1 MVCTTEDREE
11 ERLVGPNE
19 HCTWER
25 DGATL
30 IVTMNRPEARN
41 ALSGDMLVGL
51 YDSWMEIDRNPDIRC
66 GILTGAGGNF
76 CAGADLKSMFGC
88 GENPHAAR
96 WAEEPNLHWKGLLR
110 NHSPAKPIIAA
121 VEGYAVAGGTEILQG
136 THLRV
141 AGEGA
146 TFGLFEAK
154 RGLFPQG
161 GSTVRLRRQIGYTAA
176 LEMLL
181 TARPYTASEAL
192 DIGLIGRVVPDGKA
206 LDAALEL
213 AGVICA
219 NAPLAVEAILRSVR
233 ETECL
238 PEPEALEKELEIG
251 WPIFSTEDAREGRT
265 AFAEKRT
272 PEYKRR

>member
-1 MVCTTEDREE
+1 
-11 ERLVGPNE
+11 VGATE

-51 YDSWMEIDRNPDIRC
+51 YDAWHEIDGNPDIRC
-66 GILTGAGGNF
+66 GILTGADGNF
-76 CAGADLKSMFGC
+76 CAGADLKSMFAEG
-88 GENPHAAR
+88 GVNKHAAR
-96 WAEEPNLHWKGLLR
+96 WAEDPDLHWKGLLR
-110 NHSPAKPIIAA
+110 TYQMRKPLIAA

-141 AGEGA
+141 AGESA

-154 RGLFPQG
+154 RGLFPLG

-181 TARPYTASEAL
+181 TARPYTAPEAL
-192 DIGLIGRVVPDGKA
+192 ELGLIGRVVPDGKA

-213 AGVICA
+213 AAVLCA
-219 NAPLAVEAILRSVR
+219 NAPLAVEAILRSLR

-238 PEPEALEKELEIG
+238 PEPEAMAKELEIG
-251 WPIFSTEDAREGRT
+251 QPVFQTEDAKEGT
-265 AFAEKRT
+265 KAFAEKR
-272 PEYKRR
+272 PPVFKRR